1 MRQTGRCGSGKLSTL
16 FLSHNLDLDV
26 CLSVCLS
33 LGRREG
39 RGKGKGIRPELATTL
54 FHHSPTHVTY
64 TMCPHPTH
72 TGFMSL
78 LASHG
83 LRYLTRGFIQ
93 GSKGLSLRADRIAVF
108 FEEGSDFPLAYLLP
122 TSPSPSKY
130 TDISLSSP
138 VWPSPPLFRPVSS
151 ELNPSVEFQWVPFCL
166 VQHRPLLDIIL
177 KQIRKLGGGV
187 HFYQNIH
194 TVLNDEPM
202 APFQ

>member
-1 MRQTGRCGSGKLSTL
+1 MS
-16 FLSHNLDLDV
+16 V
-26 CLSVCLS
+26 CLSVSVSVSLSLS
-33 LGRREG
+33 LGSREG

-64 TMCPHPTH
+64 TLCPHPAH

-78 LASHG
+78 LASHA
-83 LRYLTRGFIQ
+83 LWYLTRGFIQ

-108 FEEGSDFPLAYLLP
+108 FEERSDFPLVYLLP

-130 TDISLSSP
+130 TKISLSSA
-138 VWPSPPLFRPVSS
+138 VWSSPHLFRPVSS
-151 ELNPSVEFQWVPFCL
+151 ELNPSVELQWVPFCL

-177 KQIRKLGGGV
+177 KQIRKLESVV

-194 TVLNDEPM
+194 TVLNNEPM
-202 APFQ
+202 APFQQDVFYKVSLDM